1 MERKYTSLEEIENDL
16 RALKLKKDIDLMCLK
31 SDYQSMVRNFSI
43 GRLFSESVTQL
54 KESIISK
61 QKGLFS
67 LSVDFLLRR
76 FLSR

>member
-43 GRLFSESVTQL
+43 GRLFSDSVTQL
-54 KESIISK
+54 SK

-67 LSVDFLLRR
+67 LAIDFLLRR